1 MAGIWFQLIID
12 VERTTRMI
20 SKLNSSQKKV
30 MVCHMSGAF
39 QTPEGLKHWK
49 EGFDIEICPFCQ
61 SSPNSKKHLF
71 LSVKKLQKPVIN
83 ILTSSVRISNGLKH
97 FLHYLCAR
105 AFLKKISWTEFV
117 LQDPCP
123 KHGFRIK
130 MTKRELS
137 SRMEVQQWQIL
148 K

>member
-1 MAGIWFQLIID
+1 
-12 VERTTRMI
+12 MI

-71 LSVKKLQKPVIN
+71 LECEKTAEARNKHPNLISEDFEWVETFFALPVCTSFPEEN
-83 ILTSSVRISNGLKH
+83 ILNRIRFTRPMPKAWFSYKDDQLRTFFTDGSATVADLEIDREAAWAIVED
-97 FLHYLCAR
+97 LC
-105 AFLKKISWTEFV
+105 
-117 LQDPCP
+117 Q
-123 KHGFRIK
+123 
-130 MTKRELS
+130 
-137 SRMEVQQWQIL
+137 
-148 K
+148 